1 MKIEELKSTKY
12 LHISDVKSGNEI
24 IFYNVKCEDDYYI
37 KYDNNYFKE
46 GYLPIKDEYD
56 VSLITMQDYDEIIKN
71 EEDLKE
77 LSKP

>member
-1 MKIEELKSTKY
+1 MRNNCRVVSLIVVFLILSM
-12 LHISDVKSGNEI
+12 SCGAI
-24 IFYNVKCEDDYYI
+24 IYF
-37 KYDNNYFKE
+37 NNYFKE

-56 VSLITMQDYDEIIKN
+56 VSLITQQEYDEIIKK